1 MNFAPKQIEC
11 MADRIRVSV
20 IYADPTVQIELPFD
34 IEATATVDDAIRA
47 SGISSRLPGGFKPA
61 AIGIFGRVVSAS
73 DTLRD
78 GDRIELYRPLKID
91 PKEARRR
98 RAQL

>member
-1 MNFAPKQIEC
+1 

-20 IYADPTVQIELPFD
+20 IYADPTLQIEVPID
-34 IEATATVDDAIRA
+34 VDATATVDDAIRA
-47 SGISSRLPGGFKPA
+47 SGIATRLPKGFQPA
-61 AIGIFGRVVSAS
+61 AIGIFGRIVSVCG
-73 DTLRD
+73 TLRN

>member
-1 MNFAPKQIEC
+1 

-20 IYADPTVQIELPFD
+20 IYADPTLQIEIPID
-34 IEATATVDDAIRA
+34 VDATATVDDAIRR
-47 SGISSRLPGGFKPA
+47 SGISARLPNGFKPA
-61 AIGIFGRVVSAS
+61 AIGIFGRIVSAR

-91 PKEARRR
+91 PKAARRR

>member
-1 MNFAPKQIEC
+1 
-11 MADRIRVSV
+11 MADSIRVSV
-20 IYADPTVQIELPFD
+20 IYADPALQLEIPVD
-34 IEATATVDDAIRA
+34 VGASATVDDAIRI
-47 SGISSRLPGGFKPA
+47 SGIYARLPAAFKPA
-61 AIGIFGRVVSAS
+61 AIGIFGRIVSAR

>member
-1 MNFAPKQIEC
+1 MPES
-11 MADRIRVSV
+11 IRVSV
-20 IYADPTVQIELPFD
+20 IYADPNNQIELPID
-34 IEATATVDDAIRA
+34 VDPLGTVDDAIRA
-47 SGISSRLPGGFKPA
+47 SKIFEQLPKGFEPA
-61 AIGIFGRVVSAS
+61 AIGIFGRTVSPN

>member
-1 MNFAPKQIEC
+1 MVE
-11 MADRIRVSV
+11 RIRVSV
-20 IYADPTVQIELPFD
+20 IYADPTLQIELPID
-34 IEATATVDDAIRA
+34 VDATATVDDAIRA
-47 SGISSRLPGGFKPA
+47 SGISAQLPKGFQPA
-61 AIGIFGRVVSAS
+61 AIGIFGRTVSAS
-73 DTLRD
+73 DTLHD